1 VFAAVAREVADRGA
15 AILCWAVSMNYSFP
29 YEVCCFDDTS
39 FCSLVV
45 GVLTQDVSVL
55 FSWPVVC
62 FAMQLLRSSLGFR
75 RSMEVMVKRPSWCF
89 FDSISGGS
97 R

>member
-29 YEVCCFDDTS
+29 CEVCCFDDTS

-55 FSWPVVC
+55 FSGAVLC
-62 FAMQLLRSSLGFR
+62 FANVIIEILLL
-75 RSMEVMVKRPSWCF
+75 
-89 FDSISGGS
+89 DSAA
-97 R
+97 RWK

>member
-55 FSWPVVC
+55 FSGAVLC
-62 FAMQLLRSSLGFR
+62 FAMQLLRFFSWIPPLDGSDGEASLL
-75 RSMEVMVKRPSWCF
+75 VL
-89 FDSISGGS
+89 IL
-97 R
+97 